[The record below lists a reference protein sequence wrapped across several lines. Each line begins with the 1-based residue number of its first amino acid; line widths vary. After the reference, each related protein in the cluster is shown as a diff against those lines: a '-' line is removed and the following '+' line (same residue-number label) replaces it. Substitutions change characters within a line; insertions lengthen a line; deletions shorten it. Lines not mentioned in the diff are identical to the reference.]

1 MSAVNY
7 LNAQSD
13 VLKKYQALA
22 MNINAAMGLQE
33 VMKSNL
39 GPKGTLKM
47 LVGGAGQI
55 KLTKDGNVLL
65 REMQIQHPTAAMIAR
80 ASTAQDDIVGDGT
93 TSNVLF
99 TGEIMKLA
107 QRYIQEGVHPRVLT
121 EGIEKAKTECL
132 EFLNTFKV
140 PVQEAD
146 KVKLRNI
153 ARTSIATKLT
163 PEMTNLLVDMVVD
176 AVLCIRKEGQPIDL
190 FMVEQMHMVQ
200 KLSTDTKLIRGL
212 VLDHGTRHPDMPK
225 SLKNCYILTCNV
237 SLEYEKTEVN
247 SGFFFSTAEER
258 EKLAI
263 SERKFTDER
272 CQKIIDFKRKV
283 CDGTDKTF
291 VILNQK
297 GIDPICLE
305 QFAKDGIMALRRAK
319 KRNMER
325 LTLACGG
332 NAVNSIEDLSVD
344 DLGFAE
350 EVYEQVMGDDK
361 YTFVEGCAKPQ
372 SCTVLIKGPN
382 EHTIAQ
388 IKDAVRD
395 GLRAVK
401 NFIEDEGFVPGA
413 GAFEIAA
420 YQHLMDFRSKVQ
432 GKAKLGVQA
441 FAEALL
447 VIPKTLAENSGYDVQ
462 DTIIN
467 LVDAYNA

>member
-1 MSAVNY
+1 M
-7 LNAQSD
+7 
-13 VLKKYQALA
+13 
-22 MNINAAMGLQE
+22 
-33 VMKSNL
+33 
-39 GPKGTLKM
+39 
-47 LVGGAGQI
+47 
-55 KLTKDGNVLL
+55 
-65 REMQIQHPTAAMIAR
+65 
-80 ASTAQDDIVGDGT
+80 
-93 TSNVLF
+93 
-99 TGEIMKLA
+99 
-107 QRYIQEGVHPRVLT
+107 
-121 EGIEKAKTECL
+121 ECL
-132 EFLNTFKV
+132 NFLNTFKV
-140 PVQEAD
+140 PVQDAD

-153 ARTSIATKLT
+153 ARTSVATKLH
-163 PEMTNLLVDMVVD
+163 PEVANLLVDIVVD
-176 AVLCIRKEGQPIDL
+176 SILCIKQKDEPIDL
-190 FMVEQMHMVQ
+190 HMVEIMHMVQ
-200 KLSTDTKLIRGL
+200 KLSTDTKLVKGL
-212 VLDHGTRHPDMPK
+212 VLDHGTRHADMPK
-225 SLKNCYILTCNV
+225 ALKNCYILTCNV

-272 CQKIIDFKRKV
+272 CQKLIDFKRKV

-305 QFAKDGIMALRRAK
+305 AFAKEGIMALRRAK

-332 NAVNSIEDLSVD
+332 NPVNSVDDLSEE

-350 EVYEQVMGDDK
+350 SVYEQVMGDDK
-361 YTFVEGCAKPQ
+361 YTFVEGCRHPK

-395 GLRAVK
+395 GLRSVK

-432 GKAKLGVQA
+432 GKAKLGVQT

-447 VIPKTLAENSGYDVQ
+447 VIPKTLAENCGYDVQ

-467 LVDAYNA
+467 LIDAYNEKKMPVGINCKEEGILEPESMAIYDNFCVKRQFINICPVLAQQLLLVDEIMRAGRKMGGDGPAGPQ